1 MPVQG
6 YPIVTIRIA
15 GRLSHSGRG
24 LMLFVMAL
32 LAMSVAFVLSPPGQ
46 SAWAWYQSSGS
57 PVSPLSPVPTQSLQP
72 PTRSPTV
79 LVTTPTPVPGPPLPS
94 DIQPSQSSGRGAATL
109 VVGGIVLVGL
119 IVGAVVLLA
128 RGQPGDESTP

>member
-24 LMLFVMAL
+24 FMLFVMAL
-32 LAMSVAFVLSPPGQ
+32 LAMSG
-46 SAWAWYQSSGS
+46 AWYQSSGS

-119 IVGAVVLLA
+119 IVGAVVLLV